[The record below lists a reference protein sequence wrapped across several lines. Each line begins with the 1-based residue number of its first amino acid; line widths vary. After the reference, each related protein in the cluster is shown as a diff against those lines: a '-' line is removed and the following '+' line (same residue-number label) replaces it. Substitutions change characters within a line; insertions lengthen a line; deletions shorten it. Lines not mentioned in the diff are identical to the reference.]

1 MGDIKYTKEHEWMRL
16 DDDGHVTIGIT
27 DYAQDQMGDIVYVE
41 LPETGAEVTAG
52 EEVAVV
58 ESVKAA
64 SDVCVPFNGKVI
76 AVNEQLEEEP
86 ELVNSSPE
94 ADGWFMKIVPSDPK
108 ELDKFMDK
116 TAYEDYLGSL

>member
-64 SDVCVPFNGKVI
+64 SDVHVPLNGKVV
-76 AVNEQLEEEP
+76 AVNELLEEKP
-86 ELVNSSPE
+86 ELVNSSAE
-94 ADGWFMKIVPSDPK
+94 ADGWFMKIVPSDPT

-116 TAYEDYLGSL
+116 TAYEDYLGSQ

>member
-27 DYAQDQMGDIVYVE
+27 DYAQDQLGDIVYVE
-41 LPETGAEVTAG
+41 LPETGAEITAG

-64 SDVCVPFNGKVI
+64 SDVYVPFNGKVV

-94 ADGWFMKIVPSDPK
+94 ADGWFLKIAPSDPA

-116 TAYEDYLGSL
+116 TAYEDFLRSQ

>member
-64 SDVCVPFNGKVI
+64 SDVSVPFNGKVV
-76 AVNEQLEEEP
+76 AVNEQLDEKP

-94 ADGWFMKIVPSDPK
+94 ADGWFMKIVPSDPI

>member
-1 MGDIKYTKEHEWMRL
+1 
-16 DDDGHVTIGIT
+16 
-27 DYAQDQMGDIVYVE
+27 MGDIVYVE

-64 SDVCVPFNGKVI
+64 SDVHVPFNGKVV
-76 AVNEQLEEEP
+76 AVNEQLDEKP

-116 TAYEDYLGSL
+116 TAYEDYLGSQ